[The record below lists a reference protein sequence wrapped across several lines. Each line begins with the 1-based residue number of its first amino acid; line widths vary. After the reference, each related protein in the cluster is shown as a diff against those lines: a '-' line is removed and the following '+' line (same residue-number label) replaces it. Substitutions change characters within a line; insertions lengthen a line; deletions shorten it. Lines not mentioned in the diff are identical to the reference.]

1 MALRLLI
8 LISICFAVTGT
19 KVFCKKEIFATKF
32 HTKKFNET
40 IAVDALAIW
49 SPSPGGIFQIHGLC
63 SASTGLPFQRKC
75 NGTEENSKMYSRNS
89 RDIQSVEL
97 LDCNKIS
104 IIKQCKE
111 ELFQNKH
118 NNKWPTTDIGQFAN
132 PMNVCLNSTGLP
144 LRRKCIYN
152 NRTHSAE
159 WEKLDTHI
167 ECLKD
172 INVNSNAIKKNSKI
186 DLKNAKKKGVKLLH
200 PKKVS
205 TKKQCKE
212 ESFEHFYITKNK
224 VTVRSNNKWPT
235 ADIGEFAMPINIC
248 LNTTGLP
255 LRRKCF
261 YNNKTHSAEWE
272 KLDRKIK
279 CLKDIKEHIVTNDL
293 NELYQKVKKENATA
307 TIDSVDV
314 STRLTNILS
323 RNNTQRI
330 ASDLDI
336 STNILGLLTFSDKTA
351 LMASRVV
358 GITNLLMQS
367 DERAV
372 LNSRAINTPKHLL
385 RTVETYFDAMTNV
398 FMPNTTDCLHLKDG
412 VKYFIEN
419 STSVFYI
426 YPACSNVSGIAIYS
440 KSSGSA
446 AMRYDKHTN
455 THFQYLY
462 LNETLDDVIKE
473 PNIVAAVYFPENV
486 WSELSKEYSK
496 KDKKE
501 LGFHISLY
509 KNPNFFIGNKN
520 RVPNTVVLRVSI
532 PGYTETLPGHIP
544 YIFNNIEPEKENPVQ
559 CGSFIHGFWS
569 LSKLS
574 NINSGN
580 VAVCEMN
587 NLHFGCLIGKK
598 SKTYKIN
605 DVLSIIVGFSEDII
619 TIVGCILSLFG
630 LSGIWLT
637 ALCCKQWRSKHS
649 NLLLLNICLI
659 LTLIMTYFLFINV
672 TEMRQNLLDKFNID
686 YCIVEGAFLQY
697 SILVLFLWML
707 IIGILMYR
715 RYATVLNNYY
725 VWPMDCVIY
734 ALCAWGLPV
743 IPTLLV
749 WLLDPDSYVP
759 VSESASITNNIC
771 YLSGSSFYFGVF
783 IPMLVICTV
792 NISIFFYIIYGFY
805 CRTAKNYRHK
815 KDGRDFIL
823 HLRLAILLFFLLG
836 LTWFFGILAYM
847 QENELLSC
855 LFCLTSTLQ
864 GFVLFVFCVIID
876 KTSRQYWVNFFVR
889 KTRK

>member
-1 MALRLLI
+1 MGQPL
-8 LISICFAVTGT
+8 
-19 KVFCKKEIFATKF
+19 
-32 HTKKFNET
+32 H
-40 IAVDALAIW
+40 
-49 SPSPGGIFQIHGLC
+49 
-63 SASTGLPFQRKC
+63 RKC
-75 NGTEENSKMYSRNS
+75 LYNNKTHSAEWEKLDSHIECLHEIILMFPEDHNFTEDNTTIYKKNP
-89 RDIQSVEL
+89 RDIEGVEL
-97 LDCNKIS
+97 LDRNNVS
-104 IIKQCKE
+104 ITKQCKE
-111 ELFQNKH
+111 ESFDYYLTH
-118 NNKWPTTDIGQFAN
+118 NLSSNIAK
-132 PMNVCLNSTGLP
+132 V
-144 LRRKCIYN
+144 
-152 NRTHSAE
+152 RTHSAE
-159 WEKLDTHI
+159 WEKLDTNI

-186 DLKNAKKKGVKLLH
+186 HLKN
-200 PKKVS
+200 S
-205 TKKQCKE
+205 TTKQCKE

-235 ADIGEFAMPINIC
+235 TDIGEFAMPINIC

-272 KLDRKIK
+272 KVDPKIK

-336 STNILGLLTFSDKTA
+336 STNILGLLTFSDKTVS
-351 LMASRVV
+351 MATRVV

-367 DERAV
+367 DESAV
-372 LNSRAINTPKHLL
+372 LNARAINTPKHLL

-398 FMPNTTDCLHLKDG
+398 FMPNTTDCLDLKDG

-426 YPACSNVSGIAIYS
+426 YPACSNVSGIAIY
-440 KSSGSA
+440 K
-446 AMRYDKHTN
+446 
-455 THFQYLY
+455 
-462 LNETLDDVIKE
+462 
-473 PNIVAAVYFPENV
+473 
-486 WSELSKEYSK
+486 
-496 KDKKE
+496 
-501 LGFHISLY
+501 
-509 KNPNFFIGNKN
+509 
-520 RVPNTVVLRVSI
+520 
-532 PGYTETLPGHIP
+532 TLPGHIP
-544 YIFNNIEPEKENPVQ
+544 YIFNNIETEKENPLQ
-559 CGSFIHGFWS
+559 CGSFIHGYWS

-630 LSGIWLT
+630 LSAIWLT

-759 VSESASITNNIC
+759 VSESASINNNIC
-771 YLSGSSFYFGVF
+771 YLSGRSFYFGVF

-805 CRTAKNYRHK
+805 CRTAKDYRHK

-876 KTSRQYWVNFFVR
+876 KTTRQYWQYFC
-889 KTRK
+889 